1 MQSMHEPACVLMFNA
16 CLAEGDAGI
25 PIGLYELS
33 LLSLGLET
41 SNFEKTQRLDF
52 GWSTAFCFPAKLI
65 DWMGIFGEDLFQVLV
80 RHSSFAPDFES
91 GPLEI
96 DCILRFNLQP
106 KLIISLP
113 EKARLQTRASEHT

>member
-1 MQSMHEPACVLMFNA
+1 MQSTHEPACVLMFNA

-52 GWSTAFCFPAKLI
+52 GRSMAPCSPAKLI
-65 DWMGIFGEDLFQVLV
+65 DRMGIFGEDLFP
-80 RHSSFAPDFES
+80 SFGSAFEFCS
-91 GPLEI
+91 G
-96 DCILRFNLQP
+96 F
-106 KLIISLP
+106 
-113 EKARLQTRASEHT
+113 